1 MTWFTLFTN
10 VLALIGGF
18 VLGLIVQWKQQEL
31 RGRVYLVPH
40 FNFTAKRMDL
50 LLAVGVALALAGTT
64 AYGVYSTAQD
74 RACNAVLRQGL
85 EARIYSSENSRA
97 ATRDLVMTLLVDGP
111 ATPEEERAAVA
122 VYEERMREID
132 EYLAANPIPD
142 PVPGCGGD

>member
-10 VLALIGGF
+10 VLALVGGF
-18 VLGLIVQWKQQEL
+18 VLGLIVQWRQTER

-74 RACNAVLRQGL
+74 RACNAVLREAL
-85 EARIYSSENSRA
+85 EVQISSTEDSRR

-111 ATPEEERAAVA
+111 ATPEEEEAAVA
-122 VYEERMREID
+122 AYEERMREID

-142 PVPGCGGD
+142 PVPGCGG